1 MGERILV
8 VDDEI
13 DIATVLDIN
22 LSAEGFEVETANDPQ
37 EALHKANTFRP
48 DLVLLDVNMPGMD
61 GLEVTRAL
69 RSDALTASTSIILL
83 TAKASVDD
91 RLIGLASG
99 ADDYITKPFDIDEVL
114 SRVRA
119 ALRRARQLR
128 GVSPL
133 TGLPGNFEILRQ
145 LHDLIDHGEARFA
158 LIHAD
163 LDNFKAYNDHYGFVR
178 GDQAIKA
185 TGDLLLAELGGVKE
199 RPRFLGHV
207 GGDDFAMI
215 VPAELVE
222 EVAENIIH
230 AFDELVPSLYDPED
244 FDRGSVEI
252 TGRDGV
258 THHQPILTISLGIAT
273 TSQRPF
279 ESPVEMAA
287 VASEMKHF
295 AKRNGGSTWRIDR
308 RRGDRPIVDLL

>member
-8 VDDEI
+8 VDDEV
-13 DIATVLDIN
+13 DIATVLQIN
-22 LSAEGFEVETANDPQ
+22 LEAEGFEVAMAHDPRQ
-37 EALHKANTFRP
+37 ALAEAQTFRP

-69 RSDALTASTSIILL
+69 RTDALTASTSIILL

-91 RLIGLASG
+91 RLVGLASG
-99 ADDYITKPFDIDEVL
+99 ADDYITKPFELDELL

-145 LHDLIDHGEARFA
+145 IEALLAEPGPPFA

-178 GDQAIKA
+178 GDQAIRA
-185 TGDLLLAELGGVKE
+185 TGDVLMEELGHVEG

-207 GGDDFAMI
+207 GGDDFALI
-215 VPAELVE
+215 LPAA
-222 EVAENIIH
+222 VAEEMAARVVA
-230 AFDELVPSLYDPED
+230 AFDRLAPSLYDAED
-244 FDRGSVEI
+244 WRRGTVAVV
-252 TGRDGV
+252 GRDGV
-258 THHQPILTISLGIAT
+258 RRDWPMLSISLGVAT
-273 TSQRPF
+273 TVHRTFS
-279 ESPVEMAA
+279 SPVEMAA
-287 VASEMKHF
+287 VASEMKAF
-295 AKRNGGSTWRIDR
+295 AKNQPGSAWRVDR
-308 RRGDRPIVDLL
+308 RRGDRAS

>member
-1 MGERILV
+1 
-8 VDDEI
+8 
-13 DIATVLDIN
+13 VL
-22 LSAEGFEVETANDPQ
+22 
-37 EALHKANTFRP
+37 
-48 DLVLLDVNMPGMD
+48 
-61 GLEVTRAL
+61 RAL

-99 ADDYITKPFDIDEVL
+99 ADDYITKPFDLDEVL

-119 ALRRARQLR
+119 ALRRAQQLR

-145 LHDLIDHGEARFA
+145 IQGLLDDADCVFA

-185 TGDLLLAELGGVKE
+185 TGELLLDELGQVTG

-207 GGDDFAMI
+207 GGDDFAVI
-215 VPAELVE
+215 VPGADAEGS
-222 EVAENIIH
+222 AESIVH
-230 AFDELVPSLYDPED
+230 RFDTLVPTLYEPED
-244 FDRGSVEI
+244 WARGAVSI

-258 THHQPILTISLGIAT
+258 TREQPFLTISLGIAT
-273 TSQRPF
+273 TVHRGYS
-279 ESPVEMAA
+279 SPVEMAA

-295 AKRNGGSTWRIDR
+295 AKNHVGSTWRIDR
-308 RRGDRPIVDLL
+308 RRGDRP